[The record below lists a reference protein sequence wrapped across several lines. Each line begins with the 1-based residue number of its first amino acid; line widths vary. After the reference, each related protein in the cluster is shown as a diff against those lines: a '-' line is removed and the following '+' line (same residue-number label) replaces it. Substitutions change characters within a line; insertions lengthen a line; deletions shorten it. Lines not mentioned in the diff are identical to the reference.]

1 MLIILKLSTLTRALA
16 HVLEIFPIHFL
27 WIEKRNLMQIFL
39 RDSANINKIKLQ
51 SKKFHHVFS
60 NTFTSLMFRYR
71 IWSEKTNQIILIKL
85 NYIPTVACHSH
96 HPLFLSL
103 KNYSMDIITKRI
115 DFNITFNFMCFR
127 SRSARARFGLV
138 DLHLKPIMAN

>member
-27 WIEKRNLMQIFL
+27 WIKKRNLMQIFL

-51 SKKFHHVFS
+51 FKKFHNAFS

-71 IWSEKTNQIILIKL
+71 I
-85 NYIPTVACHSH
+85 
-96 HPLFLSL
+96 
-103 KNYSMDIITKRI
+103 
-115 DFNITFNFMCFR
+115 
-127 SRSARARFGLV
+127 
-138 DLHLKPIMAN
+138 